1 MRCVGF
7 IWSWSLEDIGRMG
20 GFFEISLLFSREG
33 GLNALLEGC
42 LWLEMQLRDFS
53 FLVYRFCD
61 NEVQVAKSQE

>member
-1 MRCVGF
+1 MRRVIRDKFIKKKSTTIKLGDGFLRCVGF

-42 LWLEMQLRDFS
+42 LWLEM
-53 FLVYRFCD
+53 
-61 NEVQVAKSQE
+61 